1 MSKVRICIDLNEA
14 ELRAYREE
22 AERLGISVERL
33 VEDTVKRLIQ
43 DVKLQEDEGTD
54 HPILPS

>member
-1 MSKVRICIDLNEA
+1 MSKVRICVDLSEA

-33 VEDTVKRLIQ
+33 VEDMVKRLMQ
-43 DVKLQEDEGTD
+43 DEKLLEDEGTD